1 MVFPLVEDLRSP
13 TRKRLT
19 KIFFRSHLTLLSVYA
34 GIGIFAYLLLSEH
47 SNIFQIESVCI
58 ASIPTDIMSFG
69 KTIMVLALFVAVSL
83 NMFPARTV
91 FVETFK
97 IDTTSNKNHIL
108 VCIGLAASSCLVA
121 VSFVKVNSYF
131 GLLGGTAGVMMAG
144 GIPGMCYY
152 KLMK

>member
-1 MVFPLVEDLRSP
+1 M
-13 TRKRLT
+13 K
-19 KIFFRSHLTLLSVYA
+19 
-34 GIGIFAYLLLSEH
+34 
-47 SNIFQIESVCI
+47 
-58 ASIPTDIMSFG
+58 FG
-69 KTIMVLALFVAVSL
+69 KTIMILALFVAVSL

-97 IDTTSNKNHIL
+97 IDTNSNKNHIF

-121 VSFVKVNSYF
+121 ISFVNVNSYF

-152 KLMK
+152 KLMKLQTKHYLMLVFIGIVTILAMVGAVLSVVAPV

>member
-1 MVFPLVEDLRSP
+1 
-13 TRKRLT
+13 
-19 KIFFRSHLTLLSVYA
+19 
-34 GIGIFAYLLLSEH
+34 
-47 SNIFQIESVCI
+47 
-58 ASIPTDIMSFG
+58 MSFG

-108 VCIGLAASSCLVA
+108 VCIGLAASSCLIA
-121 VSFVKVNSYF
+121 ISFVKVNSYF

-144 GIPGMCYY
+144 GIPSMCYY
-152 KLMK
+152 KLMKLQTKHYVMLIFIGIVTILAMIGAVLSVVAPV